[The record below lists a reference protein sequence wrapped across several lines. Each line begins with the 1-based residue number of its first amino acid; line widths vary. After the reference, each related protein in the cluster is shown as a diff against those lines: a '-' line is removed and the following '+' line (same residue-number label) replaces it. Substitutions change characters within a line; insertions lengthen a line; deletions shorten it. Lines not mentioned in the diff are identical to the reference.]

1 MADNYDA
8 SALAI
13 LPFPIPGPQ
22 LRRLYRHHWTAENG
36 TDQEREKLN
45 KRNVAA
51 RPWDPATL
59 GTSALRLEMWRWLEE
74 VVKWFNHEYAW
85 DTSQAIP
92 ACWPEHPHLIHEIA
106 VMADDRYRAGQAH
119 DGAPLENW
127 HRVCVPWFRSRMKE
141 SIQAHCEE
149 RHQTWPSRARYARYV
164 SQDGFNQRWLR
175 VNEDVVSVGILTGK
189 PWVPIESGDE
199 LNVVTGE
206 IKNTA
211 EDDELRQETEEGRQ
225 ALASQDPLLGDE
237 PGASHENPHGTEA
250 TLHLDSRRG

>member
-1 MADNYDA
+1 MADSYDT

-45 KRNVAA
+45 QRNVAA

-74 VVKWFNHEYAW
+74 VVRWFNHEYAW

-92 ACWPEHPHLIHEIA
+92 ACWPEHTHLIHEIA

-119 DGAPLENW
+119 DGGPLENW
-127 HRVCVPWFRSRMKE
+127 HRVCVPWFRSRMRE

-149 RHQTWPSRARYARYV
+149 RHQAWPARARYARYV
-164 SQDGFNQRWLR
+164 SQDSLDQRWLR
-175 VNEDVVSVGILTGK
+175 ANEDVVSVGVLTGE
-189 PWVPIESGDE
+189 PWVPIEGGDE

-211 EDDELRQETEEGRQ
+211 EDEQARRDDAELRQS
-225 ALASQDPLLGDE
+225 AQDPLPMPDTSE
-237 PGASHENPHGTEA
+237 NQDGAT
-250 TLHLDSRRG
+250 